1 MKASDTAPIL
11 KRFLYEKIGFK
22 NINNGI
28 VSVVDDYTLAFKINE
43 MAFMLDCD
51 TMTVLRV
58 TGNVDGK
65 TAVSYSH
72 VDQIAGIVERGIKE
86 YICNFIESLE
96 KQMSKTKSH
105 TWGGNSDE

>member
-1 MKASDTAPIL
+1 MKAQETSPIL
-11 KRFLYEKIGFK
+11 KKFLYEKIGFK
-22 NINNGI
+22 NITNGI

-43 MAFMLDCD
+43 MSFMLDCV

-58 TGNVDGK
+58 TGIVDGK

-96 KQMSKTKSH
+96 KQMSKAKTH
-105 TWGGNSDE
+105 RWGEESDE